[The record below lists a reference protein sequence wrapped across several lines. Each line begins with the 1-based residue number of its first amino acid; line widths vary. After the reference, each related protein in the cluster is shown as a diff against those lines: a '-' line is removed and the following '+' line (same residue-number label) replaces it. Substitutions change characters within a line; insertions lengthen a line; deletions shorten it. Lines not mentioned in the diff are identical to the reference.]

1 MKPSV
6 PTHYR
11 AASLIFGVVS
21 VLGLARV
28 GRPPSIPP
36 PAPVVRHDAG
46 VTKIDPNTATARE
59 LEALPGIGPSLAR
72 RVLDAREKGVRF
84 RAPRDLSRVRGI
96 GPRTVERLAPY
107 LLFDAND
114 GVRDPVATRDPP

>member
-1 MKPSV
+1 MKSSV

-11 AASLIFGVVS
+11 AASLVFGVVS

-28 GRPPSIPP
+28 GRPPSIPSP
-36 PAPVVRHDAG
+36 PPVVRHDAG
-46 VTKIDPNTATARE
+46 VTKVDPNAATARE

-72 RVLDAREKGVRF
+72 RVLDARERGVRF

-107 LLFDAND
+107 LRFDADD
-114 GVRDPVATRDPP
+114 GVRDPVAIRAPP

>member
-36 PAPVVRHDAG
+36 PPPVVRPDAG
-46 VTKIDPNTATARE
+46 VRRVDPNTATARE

-72 RVLDAREKGVRF
+72 RVLDARERGVRF
-84 RAPRDLSRVRGI
+84 RVPRDLARVRGI
-96 GPRTVERLAPY
+96 GPRTVERLAPH
-107 LLFDAND
+107 LQFDV
-114 GVRDPVATRDPP
+114 GE